1 MKFKIARNAHV
12 PAFTA
17 AKVEGAEAMFRGL
30 QRMKRA
36 VERPVRAGLP
46 CRVAFDAV
54 QSVTYLRRVVEMME
68 RAGRPAYHNMK
79 VEARG
84 SLVPALRME
93 PRLMHAIKAM
103 GEPDS
108 GNVMAD
114 AEYLKGRGLDL
125 AFNES
130 LLLALPLLRVTREF
144 PSAGGEFYLMP
155 GSMLVERILVLN
167 FSPELL
173 EKAIEREARAFAA
186 EMGTSKEDARKSLLE
201 WWKIRTGNGNRRMV

>member
-1 MKFKIARNAHV
+1 MKFKVVRNVHV
-12 PAFTA
+12 PAFTSA
-17 AKVEGAEAMFRGL
+17 DGNGL
-30 QRMKRA
+30 ANKLLEMKKI

-46 CRVAFDAV
+46 RKIAFDAV
-54 QSVTYLRRVVEMME
+54 QSVTYLRRVVEMLE
-68 RAGRPAYHNMK
+68 RADRPAYYNMM
-79 VEARG
+79 VEAEG

-93 PRLMHAIKAM
+93 PHLMPAIKAM

-114 AEYLKGRGLDL
+114 AEYLRKRGLRL
-125 AFNES
+125 AYNES
-130 LLLALPLLRVTREF
+130 LLLAVPLLRDVKAF
-144 PSAGGEFYLMP
+144 PSEKGEFCVMP

-173 EKAIEREARAFAA
+173 ERAFERGARALAA

-201 WWKIRTGNGNRRMV
+201 WWKIRTENGNRQMV